1 MEKILLFQG
10 FIISSVGDALTG
22 LHGPKSAPLGCAVD
36 ENFFLSYLEHTTIF
50 FEFCHI
56 QSEWF
61 ELGGTLKGPLV
72 HPLCREQGHTQ
83 LDWVA
88 QSPSGLTLDISKDE
102 ASSFLWCCHPHWS
115 SPLAATVLCLV
126 LAVG

>member
-1 MEKILLFQG
+1 MRSCARHVLMRTHTFRSAELWKMSYPEESRRLL
-10 FIISSVGDALTG
+10 
-22 LHGPKSAPLGCAVD
+22 PPP
-36 ENFFLSYLEHTTIF
+36 
-50 FEFCHI
+50 HI
-56 QSEWF
+56 NTEWF